1 MNKKECIWY
10 DRTRHLGLPISFSK
24 YYIKDDRLFIERGFF
39 TTNID
44 EILLYRIR
52 DVSVKITLGQKIFG
66 VGTITV
72 ISSDKTNPTL
82 EIKNIKNPREIKE
95 ILHKNIEQMK
105 DKKRIKVGEVLEDN
119 VGPHGATYDG
129 DDEGNDNFEE

>member
-1 MNKKECIWY
+1 MKKKECIWY

-24 YYIKDDRLFIERGFF
+24 FYIQGDRLFIERGFF

-52 DVSVKITLGQKIFG
+52 DLSVKITLGQKLFG
-66 VGTITV
+66 VGTVTV

-82 EIKNIKNPREIKE
+82 ELTNIKRPREVKE
-95 ILHKNIEQMK
+95 ILHKSIEEMK
-105 DKKRIKVGEVLEDN
+105 DKRRIKVGEILEDHDDE
-119 VGPHGATYDG
+119 HGANGIIDNDE
-129 DDEGNDNFEE
+129 DDMIDE

>member
-1 MNKKECIWY
+1 MKKKECRWY

-24 YYIKDDRLFIERGFF
+24 YYIYEDRLFIEKGFF
-39 TTNID
+39 TTSID

-52 DVSVKITLGQKIFG
+52 DVSVKITLGQKLFG

-82 EIKNIKNPREIKE
+82 ELKNIKKPREVKE
-95 ILHKNIEQMK
+95 ILHKSIEEMK
-105 DKKRIKVGEVLEDN
+105 SKKRMKVGEILEDSAEEYDN
-119 VGPHGATYDG
+119 VE
-129 DDEGNDNFEE
+129 DDNKIDN